1 MGVIASCDAVAEA
14 AIAKRSTARFPLKQ
28 RRTKIYKSLKAVVA
42 ATVSLISLCAFA
54 GNVGGA
60 SNNLQSANTVNVTG
74 ASNSNNGGEKKDR
87 ETLSIAVVDNNGPVA
102 DAKCILTNGKGD
114 WSVTAPDSVDV
125 RRSDSDLQIKC
136 EKSGYD
142 PVTTTIK
149 AATTQIPRPQFHF
162 AAGGSDDS
170 DSEDAMITV
179 PQYAPSI
186 TVTFGSKQANAN

>member
-1 MGVIASCDAVAEA
+1 M
-14 AIAKRSTARFPLKQ
+14 FH
-28 RRTKIYKSLKAVVA
+28 RRQV
-42 ATVSLISLCAFA
+42 TVSFPNRRFVLSMLVLTLIFSCTVPKKYQANKPFVYNVDIKVE
-54 GNVGGA
+54 GNMKP
-60 SNNLQSANTVNVTG
+60 
-74 ASNSNNGGEKKDR
+74 GEKKDR

-114 WSVTAPDSVDV
+114 WSVTAPDSIEV